1 MNIHRVLKRAQ
12 KTDPY
17 FIRKAFVSHYLSI
30 PFHMLNDSEAY
41 PRTLLDELF
50 AASIYLIRSFELS
63 PFRTD
68 DLEDLIVA
76 KVNNENI

>member
-1 MNIHRVLKRAQ
+1 MSIHRVLKRAQ

-17 FIRKAFVSHYLSI
+17 LIRKAFIAHYLNI
-30 PFHMLNDSEAY
+30 PFHELSNSDTY
-41 PRTLLDELF
+41 PRTLIEELF

-68 DLEDLIVA
+68 DLEDLIAA
-76 KVNNENI
+76 KVNNENL